1 MTKMET
7 KMKQLKQI
15 AAIAGFVLS
24 SASMATIP
32 GSAEAQTTFAD
43 TAVVKIMGHWEA
55 NDNRNNGR
63 VLKFFIRDGNPS
75 FEDSIEAGISLTGT
89 YRQDQNGAAYVF
101 NYANGRYQCS
111 YNISAR
117 GFKDRGDAVLT
128 MHLVR
133 ERKPHEDP
141 RFHCF
146 SGRLEQ
152 VKVERNF

>member
-1 MTKMET
+1 
-7 KMKQLKQI
+7 MKKVNHI
-15 AAIAGFVLS
+15 AAVAGLLLS
-24 SASMATIP
+24 PALLTPLSGAANAQAS
-32 GSAEAQTTFAD
+32 FAD
-43 TAVVKIMGHWEA
+43 TAVVKIVGHWEA

-75 FEDSIEAGISLTGT
+75 FEDSVRPGISLTGT

-101 NYANGRYQCS
+101 NYANGRYQCA

-128 MHLVR
+128 MHLVS
-133 ERKPHEDP
+133 EDKPDADTH
-141 RFHCF
+141 FHCF

-152 VKVERNF
+152 IKLERNF